1 MLIFWNL
8 AGVPLSYC
16 HCALYLANHL
26 DTVSEWNYPAA
37 RPTLLVLLLTTYLF
51 VYAIWDLAGSQKR
64 QYTSNPADQL
74 LLALQFQRDFKSVQA
89 NV

>member
-26 DTVSEWNYPAA
+26 DTVSEWKYPAA
-37 RPTLLVLLLTTYLF
+37 RPALLVLLITTYLF

-64 QYTSNPADQL
+64 EYIRTL
-74 LLALQFQRDFKSVQA
+74 QA
-89 NV
+89 NCSWACNTKGGLEWPR